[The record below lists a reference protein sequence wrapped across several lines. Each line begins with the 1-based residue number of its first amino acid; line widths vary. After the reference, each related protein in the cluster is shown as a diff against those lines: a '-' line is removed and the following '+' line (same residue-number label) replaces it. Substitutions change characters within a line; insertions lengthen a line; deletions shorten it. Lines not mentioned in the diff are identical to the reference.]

1 MPGRLQ
7 NRCLFALAPS
17 TTARPV
23 LARPRLTTTSPLCP
37 VPSGWFR
44 LFGLSSGAADPESL
58 ADPEGRRSARSMSA
72 PASFRLDQEME
83 ESKKIHGI
91 RGEGFFC
98 RHVH

>member
-1 MPGRLQ
+1 
-7 NRCLFALAPS
+7 
-17 TTARPV
+17 
-23 LARPRLTTTSPLCP
+23 
-37 VPSGWFR
+37 

-58 ADPEGRRSARSMSA
+58 ADPAAALREPEREPECRRSARSMSA